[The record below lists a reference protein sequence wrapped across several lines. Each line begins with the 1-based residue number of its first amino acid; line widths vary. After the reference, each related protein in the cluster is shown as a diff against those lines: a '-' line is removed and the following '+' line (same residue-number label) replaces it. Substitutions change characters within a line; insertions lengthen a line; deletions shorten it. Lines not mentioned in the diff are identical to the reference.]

1 MPAITPD
8 LAAALPSPSAAV
20 QTVWSFFESGG
31 LFMIP
36 LALCCVIGV
45 MAALFKLLSLARDRV
60 IPPSLAREVEAFELR
75 LREGGSERV
84 IRQFQEGRSTLAR
97 LCSVALKH
105 RGKSLTEITQ
115 SVESAAREE
124 TVHLHSG
131 IGVLDV
137 VITVAPLL
145 GLLGT
150 ASGLVVIFEGLGET
164 TDHVAIA
171 RGIAVALN
179 TTIFGLAIAV
189 PCVIAHSYFL
199 RRIEML
205 TARLEGLMGDLVHT
219 LNKDT
224 TAPAATPPTPPAAVP
239 ASNS

>member
-1 MPAITPD
+1 MQLI
-8 LAAALPSPSAAV
+8 LFLPPVVLGSVVEP
-20 QTVWSFFESGG
+20 VWSFFVRGG
-31 LFMIP
+31 WFMVP
-36 LALCCVIGV
+36 LGLCSVVGT
-45 MAALFKLLSLARDRV
+45 MAVLYKCLSLSRKRV
-60 IPPSLAREVEAFELR
+60 IPEDLVRDVVAYEHRQDGNAEPVLR
-75 LREGGSERV
+75 KIQAG
-84 IRQFQEGRSTLAR
+84 QSTLAR
-97 LCSVALKH
+97 LCAVAIRH
-105 RGKSLTEITQ
+105 QGKPLEEITQ

-124 TVHLHSG
+124 TVRLHAG

-189 PCVIAHSYFL
+189 PCVVAHSYFI
-199 RRIEML
+199 RRIERL
-205 TARLEGLMGDLVHT
+205 TARLEGLLADLAQVCKGSGT
-219 LNKDT
+219 QNL
-224 TAPAATPPTPPAAVP
+224 P
-239 ASNS
+239 

>member
-1 MPAITPD
+1 MSSPTPD
-8 LAAALPSPSAAV
+8 LLAALPSPAAAA
-20 QTVWSFFESGG
+20 QAVWSFFRGGG

-36 LALCCVIGV
+36 LAVCCFVGI
-45 MAALFKLLSLARDRV
+45 MAMLYKLLSLARNRV
-60 IPPSLAREVEAFELR
+60 IPSELAREVESFERR
-75 LREGGSERV
+75 LHDGGSDRV

-189 PCVIAHSYFL
+189 PCVIAHSYFI

-205 TARLEGLMGDLVHT
+205 TARLEGLMGDLVHV
-219 LNKDT
+219 LNKESAAT
-224 TAPAATPPTPPAAVP
+224 SAAPATPPVLPAAI
-239 ASNS
+239 S